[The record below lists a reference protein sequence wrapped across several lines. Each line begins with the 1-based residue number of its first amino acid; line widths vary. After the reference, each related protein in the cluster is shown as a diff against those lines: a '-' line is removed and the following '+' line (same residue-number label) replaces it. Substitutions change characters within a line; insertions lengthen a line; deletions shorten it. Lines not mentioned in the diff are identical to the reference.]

1 MMILGVIA
9 FTLLPLLII
18 VILVKSKRIGI
29 VKKILLSTIIVVVS
43 LLITAVFLGNFEN
56 YLNLDMNNN
65 SYDASYL
72 Q

>member
-18 VILVKSKRIGI
+18 VILVKSKRIGT
-29 VKKILLSTIIVVVS
+29 VNKILLSITLVVVS

-56 YLNLDMNNN
+56 YLNLHMIPVLK
-65 SYDASYL
+65 A
-72 Q
+72 